1 LESQGYEVKIQMSKI
16 RGNAPHNYKVINAQ
30 DYWVING
37 QGYGFDMLY
46 RLNFENG
53 ALIFEK
59 GKLQ

>member
-1 LESQGYEVKIQMSKI
+1 MSKI